1 MSSSKIFCSFLSIFY
16 IDDHVVYEYSFISF
30 YQIQM
35 SLISCAY
42 LLHSAGKLM
51 KITGRLPEQCL
62 WKWPGN
68 YQLGH
73 LGGSPGNQLGCPGN
87 VLHITEPC
95 QGLGTTRC
103 LTSQPHTAGTRREKS
118 TLVLEKL
125 LPHTVSLSIIY
136 RQSFT
141 LCQLA
146 KEMCLQNP
154 APGSHNRATMHVFG
168 ADTNK
173 LITGTVRSLA
183 T

>member
-1 MSSSKIFCSFLSIFY
+1 MARKWLAGTPGRFSWKPAGMPR
-16 IDDHVVYEYSFISF
+16 E
-30 YQIQM
+30 
-35 SLISCAY
+35 CAACHWT
-42 LLHSAGKLM
+42 L
-51 KITGRLPEQCL
+51 
-62 WKWPGN
+62 
-68 YQLGH
+68 
-73 LGGSPGNQLGCPGN
+73 
-87 VLHITEPC
+87 
-95 QGLGTTRC
+95 QGLRTTRC

-125 LPHTVSLSIIY
+125 LPHAASL

-141 LCQLA
+141 SCQLA

-183 T
+183 TWFPSASFCSHFNFHKTTPWRESVATVIVPILALYITPQIQSYWIFCYLKTKLS